1 MLKDAHCH
9 LHQINY
15 PEGRKALIELQ
26 KSNKVDSFVVNGTQE
41 SDWTDVL
48 TLAEQF
54 PKNIIPS
61 LGLHPWHVNQRSTNW
76 FQLLEKLVVNY
87 RTGIGEIG
95 LDKWIKDYDINSQI
109 DSFEKQLDLA
119 TRLNLPVSIHCLKA
133 WGPLWGSLSSNPLPK
148 RGVHI
153 HGYGGSRET
162 LEKLLP
168 LPCYFSFSGYFLH
181 PRKESTLQLYKSIPD
196 NRILIESDAPAM
208 LPPRDAILIADGST
222 NHPANMNKYITAL
235 AELRETSVELLTSQI
250 NANFSTYFEG
260 V

>member
-76 FQLLEKLVVNY
+76 FQLLEKQV
-87 RTGIGEIG
+87 
-95 LDKWIKDYDINSQI
+95 DQ
-109 DSFEKQLDLA
+109 
-119 TRLNLPVSIHCLKA
+119 RL
-133 WGPLWGSLSSNPLPK
+133 
-148 RGVHI
+148 R
-153 HGYGGSRET
+153 YQ
-162 LEKLLP
+162 
-168 LPCYFSFSGYFLH
+168 F
-181 PRKESTLQLYKSIPD
+181 
-196 NRILIESDAPAM
+196 
-208 LPPRDAILIADGST
+208 T
-222 NHPANMNKYITAL
+222 N
-235 AELRETSVELLTSQI
+235 
-250 NANFSTYFEG
+250 
-260 V
+260 